1 MSKKIMISAGEASG
15 ELYGALLSRE
25 VKARWPEAEIFGIG
39 GAKMEGEGVKLIAK
53 ITNVIGFSEAVKHL
67 GKIRKIF
74 KQAKDALTDRKPDI
88 LVLIDY
94 PDFNLAL
101 AKKAKSAGIPVLYYV
116 SPQVWAWRA
125 GRVKKIASLADK
137 IAVLFPFEV
146 DHYKGSGL
154 PCEFVGHPISE
165 TINIKGTDE
174 EIKSSLGLNPYKPVI
189 TLLPGS
195 RPDEINRHMP
205 VINEV
210 AEMLHNELP
219 DFQIIIPLA
228 AGSEL
233 PESVKGY
240 ITVLRNQTREAVACS
255 DVSLVASGTATL
267 ETALL
272 GTPMVVFYIVSPL
285 TYILAKLLVKVKYAS
300 LVNIL
305 SGKEVV
311 REMIQKDATP
321 DNIFREIK
329 RIIEDKP
336 YKDEII
342 SNLKKV
348 RDVMTGKKPSSRVAA
363 MAGEIAGWKSTS
375 AY

>member
-1 MSKKIMISAGEASG
+1 MISAGEASG